1 MAAFLFT
8 LLAALVAGLGARDQ
22 MLVASLAARRGA
34 GIGLLTVA
42 LTVAVLSAGIAG
54 WAGGLVAPQMTP
66 RARTLLVAMALG
78 LAAFEML
85 VLRPRRA
92 AAEPTESF
100 GALAVVLLAHEL
112 TDAAR
117 LLVFA
122 IAAASA
128 VPALALA
135 GGMAGCG
142 ASIALGWSAG
152 DMLLRLPLV
161 WLRAGLGVALALVAV
176 YLIS

>member
-8 LLAALVAGLGARDQ
+8 MLAALVAGLGARDQ
-22 MLVASLAARRGA
+22 MQVASLAVRRGA
-34 GIGLLTVA
+34 GIGLLVTA
-42 LTVAVLSAGIAG
+42 LAVAVFSAALAG

-66 RARTLLVAMALG
+66 RARTYLVAMALG
-78 LAAFEML
+78 LAALELL
-85 VLRPRRA
+85 VLRPRRP
-92 AAEPTESF
+92 AAEPTESL
-100 GALAVVLLAHEL
+100 GALAVVLLARQL

-117 LLVFA
+117 LLIFA
-122 IAAASA
+122 ISAASA

-152 DMLLRLPLV
+152 DMLLRLPMV
-161 WLRAGLGVALALVAV
+161 WLRAGLGVVLALVAV

>member
-1 MAAFLFT
+1 MSAFLFT
-8 LLAALVAGLGARDQ
+8 MLAALVAGLGARDQ

-34 GIGLLTVA
+34 SIGLLVAA
-42 LTVAVLSAGIAG
+42 LTVAVFSAGIAG
-54 WAGGLVAPQMTP
+54 WAGGLVAPQLTP
-66 RARTLLVAMALG
+66 RARTFLVAMALG

-92 AAEPTESF
+92 AAEPTESL

-122 IAAASA
+122 IAAANA
-128 VPALALA
+128 VPVFALA

-142 ASIALGWSAG
+142 ASIVIGWSAG

-161 WLRAGLGVALALVAV
+161 WLRAGLGVVLALVAL
-176 YLIS
+176 YLVA